1 MERLDAVIDQ
11 LSFRRRFVRGR
22 VRFERGAGALLL
34 QVEGEAE
41 LLGEWCTGL
50 LARYRGVVPMNH
62 PSDIEA
68 STEELEVVRRLHGI
82 AEGCG
87 GVGRVARGLP
97 LVFPRF
103 AAARTAL
110 YEWSPIDEELPERH
124 IPDLDRH
131 IKDAIAA
138 ERRRTR
144 SETARRFETAGRSE
158 HVRGLMGGWVG
169 AVLELAN
176 VLRFPYGRTLRW
188 YRQRFGVRTNAAAC
202 ERLLRYRDEPADAKV
217 TLLVE
222 ALLADVDAHYGLV
235 RRLNRA
241 RRPVVLLPDVDT
253 VPARRIIRDTVLSL
267 SDGRSRGLRVS
278 PLVVTTARPGGAEP
292 VHGAREA
299 VATDELARAIP
310 DRYRDR
316 ERIGKLR
323 SQGGDDELPG
333 RLLQVRLETA
343 GPGRQREPSGR
354 RSWGPLTAAA
364 AVVVLGTAGVLGY
377 LLLFGEPESCGA
389 GLYVQDGECIG
400 VSDGTGVFMPDV
412 EGMPEVSARIAEQNE
427 AVAGEKHATVALLI
441 PLESDN
447 AAVQRQILSEVQGA
461 YLAQARA
468 NSADSVKPPIRLVLA
483 NPGRGY
489 GHWHKAVEQLDRD
502 EPGLRAVVGFNLSLK
517 PTKAALEYVTREMRV
532 PAVASV
538 VTADDF
544 ANPEGTDQ
552 VPYPGLARVVS
563 TTRDQ
568 AQALLA
574 FDRDLAGAETALVA
588 DYRPGDNYNRS
599 LRETFGAARDSAGAG
614 GDGQGTGVQD
624 MRFTSPG
631 VEEEGYT
638 ANEFE
643 DFAANICRSRADVV
657 YFAGRAFHLE
667 LFVKKLA
674 NTYCREKPAY
684 TVITGS
690 DATTLDRRLSDT
702 ERAALRGDPGAGKPS
717 VTIRY
722 AAPAHPDTWATELA
736 RWQDSHPSEAEPPLY
751 LRESADAMTTLRQDI
766 AALEGAIGE
775 VQLDDGRTIVTHD
788 VVLTASRAL
797 ARAVH
802 TSEQDVPSAER
813 VRMDLGKL
821 NSDLRV
827 RGASGLVCLT
837 NAGNPYNKALAVVEV
852 EPHSKKVTLDGVAWP
867 TGRAP
872 ARDDSCIIPAQP

>member
-1 MERLDAVIDQ
+1 MERLDSVIDQ
-11 LSFRRRFVRGR
+11 LSYRRRFVRGR
-22 VRFERGAGALLL
+22 VRFERGAGTLLL

-41 LLGEWCTGL
+41 LLGEWCTSL

-144 SETARRFETAGRSE
+144 SETARRFETAGRSD

-202 ERLLRYRDEPADAKV
+202 ERLLRFRDEQADAKI

-222 ALLADVDAHYGLV
+222 ALLADVDAHYGLI

-267 SDGRSRGLRVS
+267 SGGSSRGLRVP
-278 PLVVTTARPGGAEP
+278 PLIVTTARPGSAEP
-292 VHGAREA
+292 ACGARE
-299 VATDELARAIP
+299 VVTTDELAQAVP
-310 DRYRDR
+310 DRYRDL
-316 ERIGKLR
+316 ERIGRLR
-323 SQGGDDELPG
+323 SEGGNDELPS

-343 GPGRQREPSGR
+343 GPQRQREPSGR

-364 AVVVLGTAGVLGY
+364 TVVVLGAAGILGY
-377 LLLFGEPESCGA
+377 RLLFDGPESCGA
-389 GLYVQDGECIG
+389 GLYLQDGECIG
-400 VSDGTGVFMPDV
+400 VSDGIGVFMPEV
-412 EGMPEVSARIAEQNE
+412 EGMPEVSAHIAEQNK
-427 AVAGEKHATVALLI
+427 AVAGKKHATVALLI

-447 AAVQRQILSEVQGA
+447 PAVQRQILSEVQGA

-489 GHWHKAVEQLDRD
+489 GHWQKVVQQLDRD
-502 EPGLRAVVGFNLSLK
+502 EPVLRAVVGFNLSLK

-544 ANPEGTDQ
+544 ANPEDANH

-563 TTRDQ
+563 TTREQ

-588 DYRPGDNYNRS
+588 DHRPGDNYNRS
-599 LRETFGAARDSAGAG
+599 LRETFGAARDGAG
-614 GDGQGTGVQD
+614 ENGEGADVQD
-624 MRFTSPG
+624 MRFVSPG

-674 NTYCREKPAY
+674 NTYCREKPTY

-690 DATTLDRRLSDT
+690 DATTLDRRLSEA

-722 AAPAHPDTWATELA
+722 AAPAHPDTWGTELA
-736 RWQDSHPSEAEPPLY
+736 RWQDSHPVGAQPPIY

-802 TSEQDVPSAER
+802 TSEQDVPSADR

-852 EPHSKKVTLDGVAWP
+852 EPRSEKLVLDGVAWP

-872 ARDDSCIIPAQP
+872 EKDDSCVIPAHP